1 MRYSL
6 LPAALLAASV
16 VGAVPT
22 TPSLDTLGSQGLI
35 PSMAERVYDSVH
47 KWWSA
52 GEASG
57 EDLYQG
63 MKIGSVHQDGILYDT
78 LTHPSHP
85 SYRLRITSDS
95 HRASHP
101 AICDPDVKQI
111 SGYLDISETKH
122 LFFWFFESRSSP
134 SEDPLV
140 LWLNGGPGCSS
151 TTGLLFELGPCQV
164 AKEGKDA
171 KVNVTDNQY
180 SWTNKANLI
189 FLDQPVGVGFS
200 YSDNEQVNNS
210 PAAAEDVYAFL
221 TLFIGKYSKY
231 RKNDF
236 HISGESYAGTY
247 LPNIAHVI
255 HNENKRLLS
264 MSESARPLPVLNFK
278 SVLIG
283 NGLSQPDIQFGSVPE
298 YACDSPYAVYDDP
311 QGSETNS
318 KFTCVPA
325 ELICWNGF
333 GQLQDLGLNMYDTRK
348 KCDRSEDADGPLC
361 YRQMGWIEEYMNS
374 PEVKNGKRLA
384 ICEVAI
390 LLIVVISCV
399 FGNAALGAP
408 KDVKFQSCNMDVNKN
423 FLFNGDVMKETSLL
437 MVPLVNEG
445 IRLLIYAGV
454 QDLMCNFIGNE
465 QWVEVLATKYLEEFQ
480 NSTATPFI
488 DSDKK
493 ETGYV
498 RSAGKGA
505 GNVAFMAIYDAG
517 HMVPQDQPVA
527 SLDMLQRWLDNK
539 PLARGN

>member
-6 LPAALLAASV
+6 IPAALLAASL

-35 PSMAERVYDSVH
+35 PSVAERVYDSVH
-47 KWWSA
+47 KWWSS
-52 GEASG
+52 EEVSG
-57 EDLYQG
+57 EDIYQG
-63 MKIGSVHQDGILYDT
+63 IKIGSVRQDGVLYDT

-85 SYRLRITSDS
+85 EYRLRITSES
-95 HRASHP
+95 HRAAHP

-111 SGYLDISETKH
+111 SGYLDISENKH

-180 SWTNKANLI
+180 SWTNKANVI
-189 FLDQPVGVGFS
+189 FLDQPVGVGYS
-200 YSDNEQVNNS
+200 YSDDEQVNNS

-221 TLFIGKYSKY
+221 TLFVGKYSKY

-264 MSESARPLPVLNFK
+264 MSASARPLPILNFK

-283 NGLSQPDIQFGSVPE
+283 NGLSQPDIQFASVPE
-298 YACDSPYAVYDDP
+298 YACDSEYAVYEDP
-311 QGSETNS
+311 QGSECTSLRSKMSRCENLAKSCFKTNS

-374 PEVKNGKRLA
+374 QEVKN
-384 ICEVAI
+384 
-390 LLIVVISCV
+390 
-399 FGNAALGAP
+399 ALGAP
-408 KDVKFQSCNMDVNKN
+408 KDVKFQSCNMDINRN
-423 FLFNGDVMKETSLL
+423 FLFNGDVMRETSLL

-454 QDLMCNFIGNE
+454 RDLMCNYIGNE
-465 QWVEVLATKYLEEFQ
+465 QWVDVLPTKYNEEFM

-539 PLARGN
+539 PLAHGK